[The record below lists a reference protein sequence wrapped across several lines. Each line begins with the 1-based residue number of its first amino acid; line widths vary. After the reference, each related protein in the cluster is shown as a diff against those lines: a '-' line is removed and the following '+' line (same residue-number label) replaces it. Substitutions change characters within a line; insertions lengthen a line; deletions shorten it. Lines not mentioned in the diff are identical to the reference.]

1 MFDFKVSIVEEY
13 TPFFISGALLT
24 VKLSVIAIAA
34 GFFIGLFLALAR
46 ISSKKYL
53 SIPAVCFIE
62 CSGFAKL
69 YITVIRGTPLLLQI
83 LITYFGVIPLIM
95 RKPDG
100 VLAAVIALSINAG
113 AYIAETIRGGILATD
128 PGQMEAASALGLS
141 HFQAMRYVIL
151 PQAIRSVIPALGN
164 SFVSLIKDS
173 SLASVIATPELMYWA
188 NAANAQYYRVWETFI
203 TTAVIYLFLTLVTG
217 RILGVLEKN
226 H

>member
-62 CSGFAKL
+62 S
-69 YITVIRGTPLLLQI
+69 IRGTPLLLQI

-164 SFVSLIKDS
+164 SFRQSHQGFVAGVGDCHAGAHVLGQCGQCAVLPGMGDFYYYGGDLSFPDAGDGKDFGSPGKESLE
-173 SLASVIATPELMYWA
+173 SLKK
-188 NAANAQYYRVWETFI
+188 Q
-203 TTAVIYLFLTLVTG
+203 
-217 RILGVLEKN
+217 
-226 H
+226 

>member
-1 MFDFKVSIVEEY
+1 MKIIEL
-13 TPFFISGALLT
+13 FIQYFPSFMSALLFT
-24 VKLSVIAIAA
+24 LELTAVSLLIASVIGII
-34 GFFIGLFLALAR
+34 FGLFSV
-46 ISSKKYL
+46 SSNKVLK
-53 SIPAVCFIE
+53 
-62 CSGFAKL
+62 G
-69 YITVIRGTPLLLQI
+69 ITRVYVDIIRGTPLLVQAF
-83 LITYFGVIPLIM
+83 LIYFGISQALSLRIPAMTAGVIT
-95 RKPDG
+95 
-100 VLAAVIALSINAG
+100 LSINAG
-113 AYIAETIRGGILATD
+113 AYMTEIVRGGIEAVD
-128 PGQMEAASALGLS
+128 QGQMEAASALGLS

>member
-13 TPFFISGALLT
+13 APFFISGALLT

-62 CSGFAKL
+62 S
-69 YITVIRGTPLLLQI
+69 IRGTPLLLQI

-100 VLAAVIALSINAG
+100 VLAAVIALSINARRVYCRNHPRRHSGHRPG
-113 AYIAETIRGGILATD
+113 ADGGGQRSGAFSF
-128 PGQMEAASALGLS
+128 PGHAVCHPASGNPIGDSGAGKFFRQSHQGFVAGVGDCHAGAHVLGQCGQCAVLPGMGDFYYYGGDLS
-141 HFQAMRYVIL
+141 FPDAGDGKDFGS
-151 PQAIRSVIPALGN
+151 PGKE
-164 SFVSLIKDS
+164 SLKK
-173 SLASVIATPELMYWA
+173 
-188 NAANAQYYRVWETFI
+188 Q
-203 TTAVIYLFLTLVTG
+203 
-217 RILGVLEKN
+217 
-226 H
+226 

>member
-1 MFDFKVSIVEEY
+1 MFDLKLSILEEY
-13 TPFFISGALLT
+13 APFFVSGTLLT
-24 VKLSVIAIAA
+24 IKLSVVAIVA
-34 GFFIGLFLALAR
+34 GFFLGLFLALAR
-46 ISSKKYL
+46 ISRRKWL
-53 SIPAVCFIE
+53 SIPAACFIE
-62 CSGFAKL
+62 S
-69 YITVIRGTPLLLQI
+69 IRGTPLLLQI

-100 VLAAVIALSINAG
+100 VLAAVLALSINAG

-128 PGQMEAASALGLS
+128 PGQMEAASALGLTRWQS
-141 HFQAMRYVIL
+141 MRYVIL
-151 PQAIRSVIPALGN
+151 PQAIHSVIPALGN

-203 TTAVIYLFLTLVTG
+203 TTAIIYLFLTVVTS
-217 RILGVLEKN
+217 RILGKLEKS